1 MERKKIIEL
10 IKLDVLGC
18 LNEKNREELQLV
30 RLTTEDFPL
39 KELADYQFV
48 VALLPT
54 VLEIRTPA
62 TELKDKTAMK
72 LYNLREEIKAK
83 IEAKKALETVA
94 EPVEVKLEQAEN
106 EEFGELIEVK
116 EQIVVEEEVAVG
128 AGEETQFGGLGS
140 AIPRD
145 DPFAVIDIHKERR
158 MPDNFRQEVREVVET
173 LLPKQQPDKE
183 MIEKITRDYINSQLK
198 REIESVNQSLKQSR
212 MLSYIFFA
220 VTLILIAVLFFI
232 K

>member
-18 LNEKNREELQLV
+18 LNEKNREELQSQ
-30 RLTTEDFPL
+30 RLTAEEFPL
-39 KELADYQFV
+39 RELADYQFV

-116 EQIVVEEEVAVG
+116 EKVVVEEEVAVG
-128 AGEETQFGGLGS
+128 VGEEIQLGGFNS
-140 AIPRD
+140 AIPKD
-145 DPFAVIDIHKERR
+145 DPFKVISSHKEKRT
-158 MPDNFRQEVREVVET
+158 PDNFLQEVREAVESIV
-173 LLPKQQPDKE
+173 PKQQPDKE

-198 REIESVNQSLKQSR
+198 REIESMNQSLKQSR

>member
-18 LNEKNREELQLV
+18 LNEKDREELQSQ
-30 RLTTEDFPL
+30 RLTADDFPW
-39 KELADYQFV
+39 KELAVYQSV
-48 VALLPT
+48 VAQLPS

-83 IEAKKALETVA
+83 IEAKKALETVT
-94 EPVEVKLEQAEN
+94 ETVELKLEQTEN

-116 EQIVVEEEVAVG
+116 EKVVVEEEVAVG
-128 AGEETQFGGLGS
+128 VGEEIQLGGFGS
-140 AIPRD
+140 AIPKE
-145 DPFAVIDIHKERR
+145 DPFKVISSHREKRT
-158 MPDNFRQEVREVVET
+158 PDNFLQQVREAVESIV
-173 LLPKQQPDKE
+173 PKQQPDKE
-183 MIEKITRDYINSQLK
+183 MIEKITRDYINSHLT
-198 REIESVNQSLKQSR
+198 REIESINRSLKQSR
-212 MLSYIFFA
+212 MLSFIFFA
-220 VTLILIAVLFFI
+220 VTLILIAVLYFI

>member
-18 LNEKNREELQLV
+18 LNEKNREELQSE
-30 RLTTEDFPL
+30 RLTAEDFPL